1 MLSELHGAQG
11 STSTAASGVEADGA
25 GGRGKG
31 WAAEQVSGSGETW
44 GPAVTQQ
51 SLTSGD
57 P

>member
-11 STSTAASGVEADGA
+11 STSAAASGVEADGA

-31 WAAEQVSGSGETW
+31 WAAEQASGSGETW